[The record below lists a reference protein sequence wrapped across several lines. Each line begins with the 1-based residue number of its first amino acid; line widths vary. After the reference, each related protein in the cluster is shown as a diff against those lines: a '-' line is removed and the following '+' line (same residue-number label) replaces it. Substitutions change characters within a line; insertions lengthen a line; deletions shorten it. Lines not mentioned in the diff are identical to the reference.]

1 MTKTIPATEARKS
14 FFKLIEETDQ
24 PGRSVTITVGGKP
37 RVVMMSAEDFEGWLE
52 TLEIM
57 SDEKLMKTIRQ
68 RTKSLEHEKLYSADE
83 VEKMLQKK

>member
-57 SDEKLMKTIRQ
+57 SDENLVKGIKEGLRDIKN
-68 RTKSLEHEKLYSADE
+68 KKLYTLE
-83 VEKMLQKK
+83 QVQNTLKK